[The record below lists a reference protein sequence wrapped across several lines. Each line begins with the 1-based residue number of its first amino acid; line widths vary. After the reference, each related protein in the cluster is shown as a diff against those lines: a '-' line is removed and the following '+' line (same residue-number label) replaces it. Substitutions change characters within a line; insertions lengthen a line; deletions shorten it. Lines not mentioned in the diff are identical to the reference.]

1 MLNLFHQQDCECCD
15 PRGTLSEAIAPDV
28 QSNKT
33 RRLSIALALITG
45 FAIAEVGVGWLS
57 HSLALVAESI
67 HMVSDCGALA
77 IALFAAWLEQ
87 RTIQKNGGVGLKHY
101 RIEAWA
107 ALINGGGL
115 LLIAL
120 WILQE
125 ATTHLQSPAEEILSI
140 PMLLT
145 AIVGF
150 GINTLNA
157 SLLHGHSHDDLNLR
171 GAFLHMVADAAS
183 SVGVILAAI
192 AVAVWGWTWAD
203 SLTSM
208 LVALLIIVGSVP
220 LIVQSISALTTKPA
234 PFPSV
239 NEIQQILQTLDGV
252 IAVEIHSELAN
263 SSEKGSLVH
272 ITLRTANT
280 EVGDRLQQQAYQI
293 LDARWSI
300 PENTVQITVIPQPPL
315 MNLSIPSNLEIL
327 TSNS

>member
-1 MLNLFHQQDCECCD
+1 MLNFFHQQDCECCD
-15 PRGTLSEAIAPDV
+15 PSSTLGEAIAPDAK
-28 QSNKT
+28 SDKT
-33 RRLSIALALITG
+33 RRLSLALVLIMG

-67 HMVSDCGALA
+67 HMVSDCAALA

-87 RTIQKNGGVGLKHY
+87 RTLQKSGGIDLKHY

-157 SLLHGHSHDDLNLR
+157 SLLHGHSHDDLNVR

-183 SVGVILAAI
+183 SVGVIIAAI

-203 SLTSM
+203 SLTSV

-220 LIVQSISALTTKPA
+220 LIVQSTSALTTKLA
-234 PFPSV
+234 PFPSPS
-239 NEIQQILQTLDGV
+239 EIQQTLQTLDGV
-252 IAVEIHSELAN
+252 IAVEIHL
-263 SSEKGSLVH
+263 EKSPLSGSMPFIH
-272 ITLRTANT
+272 ITLRTFSP
-280 EVGDRLQQQAYQI
+280 EMGDRLQQQAYQL
-293 LDARWSI
+293 LDARWSL
-300 PENTVQITVIPQPPL
+300 PENAIQMTVVPQTPL

-327 TSNS
+327 TSNP